1 MNNISLLYYSGVC
14 PVQIRNSN
22 LEDKNPEIEREI
34 FSRSVPGF
42 VEVSPLRPGAAKSG
56 TSSKLSKGTLR
67 RGLWIQH
74 RISSR
79 TTRYSRRNNIRFNAD
94 MTDADA
100 TILALEGFPLVIF
113 AVSIVCLSLS
123 TITIAIRTYVRLDEG
138 VFGWDDGLIVF
149 GLMVFAL
156 DVSLGCHGTRV
167 GLGSHNSRLNAYF
180 SVEGTKYLMLWMM
193 FYVMGLAIIKS
204 SICVTLLR
212 IASAQK
218 VYRLFVW
225 GLLTLTICTFLVT
238 IIGILLLCRPVAA
251 NWDTSLLAEGKGTC
265 SGMSTMI
272 ALSYTSTAC
281 TILTDLACAVF
292 PGVMLYR
299 TQMPLRRKIQ
309 VGLLLSFASVAS
321 ISTMIRAPYI
331 EHYHNPTDNL
341 LYYTGYI
348 VLLSN
353 IETAIG
359 CIASSIPTFGR
370 FLRRNQPKD
379 SFRSTPNGP
388 KDLVTF
394 GSAPISGRQ
403 NSKARAFRNPTDT
416 GITFATVHAHGD
428 GDWSRLHDAD
438 SEHNAELR
446 AVDGIRTDYT
456 YQVEL
461 SKSPKHSRSE
471 SLTRLAH
478 EGSSC

>member
-1 MNNISLLYYSGVC
+1 
-14 PVQIRNSN
+14 
-22 LEDKNPEIEREI
+22 
-34 FSRSVPGF
+34 
-42 VEVSPLRPGAAKSG
+42 
-56 TSSKLSKGTLR
+56 
-67 RGLWIQH
+67 
-74 RISSR
+74 
-79 TTRYSRRNNIRFNAD
+79 
-94 MTDADA
+94 MTDAGA
-100 TILALEGFPLVIF
+100 TVLALEGFPLVIF
-113 AVSIVCLSLS
+113 VVSIVCLSLS
-123 TITIAIRTYVRLDEG
+123 AITVSIRTYVRVHEG
-138 VFGWDDGLIVF
+138 VFGWDDGLIVV
-149 GLMVFAL
+149 GLVTFAL
-156 DVSLGCHGTRV
+156 DVSLACHSTRV
-167 GLGSHNSRLNAYF
+167 GLGSHNDRLNGYF
-180 SVEGTKYLMLWMM
+180 AVQGTKYLMLWMM

-238 IIGILLLCRPVAA
+238 LIGILLLCTPVAA
-251 NWDTSLLAEGKGTC
+251 NWDTSLITDGKGSC
-265 SGMSTMI
+265 SGMGTMI
-272 ALSYTSTAC
+272 ALSYTSTAS

-299 TQMPLRRKIQ
+299 TQMPTRRKIQ
-309 VGLLLSFASVAS
+309 VGLLLSFASAAS
-321 ISTMIRAPYI
+321 ISTMIRAPFI
-331 EHYHNPTDNL
+331 ERYHNPTDNL
-341 LYYTGYI
+341 LYYTGFI

-359 CIASSIPTFGR
+359 CVASSVPTFAR
-370 FLRRNQPKD
+370 FLRRSHPKD
-379 SFRSTPNGP
+379 SFHSTRHKP

-428 GDWSRLHDAD
+428 GDWSRLHDGD
-438 SEHNAELR
+438 SEHNTELR
-446 AVDGIRTDYT
+446 TVDGIRTDYT